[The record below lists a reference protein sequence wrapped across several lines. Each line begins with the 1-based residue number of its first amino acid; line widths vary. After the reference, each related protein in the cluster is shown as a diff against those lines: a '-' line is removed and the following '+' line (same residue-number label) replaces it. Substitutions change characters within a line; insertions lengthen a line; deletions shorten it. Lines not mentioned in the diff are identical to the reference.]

1 MTEYEYIKE
10 LYALAIDDKNIW
22 CKCPFIKTNFIHQ
35 FKNPSKSLLN
45 SDNELKIEENIDC
58 GCNNSVVVNVGNYT
72 ERISLKPNKKNTSY
86 IRDKKTKNKMRLLYK
101 LELEGKRTFKYIE
114 PKKYQSKFSPIFQ

>member
-35 FKNPSKSLLN
+35 FKNPSQSLLN
-45 SDNELKIEENIDC
+45 SDNELKIEEDINC
-58 GCNNSVVVNVGNYT
+58 GCNHSVVVNVGNYT
-72 ERISLKPNKKNTSY
+72 ERISLKPNKKKTSY
-86 IRDKKTKNKMRLLYK
+86 IRDKKSRNKMRLLYR
-101 LELEGKRTFKYIE
+101 LELEGKRNFNKK
-114 PKKYQSKFSPIFQ
+114 PKKKHSIFKPIFE